1 MSEAAICALI
11 VDDEPPARAVIRRML
26 KEHADIEVVGE
37 CKNGR
42 EAIESLRKESPDLMF
57 LDIQMPEMDGF
68 ELLEALSGNPVP
80 AVIFVTA
87 YDQYAV
93 RAFEVAAVDYLL
105 KPFDHERLE
114 TALQRARANL
124 REKNSDDRTEQM
136 LTLLEQL
143 QAKTEHL
150 ERFVIKNNGRV
161 LLVPVSDVDWIEVQ
175 GNYLRLHAGSSSYTI
190 RETMNNLESRLDPRK
205 FLRIHRSTMVN
216 IDSVKE
222 MQVHFNEEHL
232 VILKDGS
239 QLTLSRRFRDRVSQF
254 LGAQI

>member
-1 MSEAAICALI
+1 MVEVKIRALI

-37 CKNGR
+37 CKNGE
-42 EAIESLRKESPDLMF
+42 EAIECLSSESPDLMF

-68 ELLEALSGNPVP
+68 TLLEALGDGAMP

-105 KPFDHERLE
+105 KPFDHERFE
-114 TALQRARANL
+114 TALQRARVSL
-124 REKNSDDRTEQM
+124 REKNSEDRTGQV
-136 LTLLEQL
+136 LNLLEQL
-143 QAKTEHL
+143 QAKSEHL

-161 LLVPVSDVDWIEVQ
+161 LLVPASEVDWIEVQ
-175 GNYLRLHAGSSSYTI
+175 GNYLRLHAGGSSHMI
-190 RETMNNLESRLDPRK
+190 RETMNNLEKRLDPRK